1 MDLAIAYILQVPE
14 PVRWAKPRRR
24 RSPVINQECD
34 RAIISPRQ
42 RRKTLITWKKQFN
55 RTTKAMSSINIS
67 LPESMK
73 AFVEEQVAQGD
84 YGSVSEYLQ
93 DLITQD
99 QKRKTQEHIEELLIA
114 GLESGEAIEVN
125 DQWWQQKRTNLMNR
139 LHEEK

>member
-1 MDLAIAYILQVPE
+1 
-14 PVRWAKPRRR
+14 
-24 RSPVINQECD
+24 
-34 RAIISPRQ
+34 
-42 RRKTLITWKKQFN
+42 
-55 RTTKAMSSINIS
+55 MSSINIS

-125 DQWWQQKRTNLMNR
+125 DKWWQQKRTNLMNR

>member
-1 MDLAIAYILQVPE
+1 
-14 PVRWAKPRRR
+14 
-24 RSPVINQECD
+24 
-34 RAIISPRQ
+34 
-42 RRKTLITWKKQFN
+42 
-55 RTTKAMSSINIS
+55 MSSINIS